1 MRALRTYGCFDRTD
15 GKCVIAVI
23 ALGVVLAPAGDS
35 QQAGT
40 LFHQLP
46 LYFVENRGQVDEEV
60 LYYLVGRETGV
71 YFAQRGVT
79 YALTGQVGGSP
90 EAGLRELPYRDDW
103 VAASRARWAVKLD
116 FLGTD
121 LATVPQGESPRTA
134 VVSYFKGSG
143 ANQTGIST
151 FKDVTYRNLWP
162 GIDLTYSGTVNRL
175 KYRFTVHPGSDPKQI
190 RLAYRGADVVLNEAG
205 QLGVSTPLGGF
216 RDDKPYVF
224 QQPDGR
230 EQVPIRATYAL
241 DPPEP
246 GDRVEYGF
254 ELGDYDPSLTL
265 IMDGW

>member
-35 QQAGT
+35 QQVGT

-151 FKDVTYRNLWP
+151 GTNILDSSASVCHSGIGRHSAVDLVKRLADLVHTRKSRLRRLLAVRLYVDESASDVAFGLGGYLGGTEQWSELSAKWETLLP
-162 GIDLTYSGTVNRL
+162 DGIDCFPLLSG
-175 KYRFTVHPGSDPKQI
+175 
-190 RLAYRGADVVLNEAG
+190 
-205 QLGVSTPLGGF
+205 
-216 RDDKPYVF
+216 
-224 QQPDGR
+224 
-230 EQVPIRATYAL
+230 
-241 DPPEP
+241 
-246 GDRVEYGF
+246 
-254 ELGDYDPSLTL
+254 
-265 IMDGW
+265 